1 MMTKETRKMNRV
13 LTKYI
18 ILAVA
23 LLMGSAA
30 TAQSSGVVVEG
41 NVFGGGNQANVK
53 GSSSVTV
60 KQTGTDVNGLLPPTI
75 EGDVYGG
82 GALASVNVTA
92 TVDSE
97 TETTTYS
104 QTPGT
109 TTTVE
114 ITHGTINGNVYGGG
128 LGESIG
134 YGGTENIAALVYGK
148 VYVNIGT
155 EPSPGSPVGNATI
168 NGSVFGCN
176 NINGT
181 PLDDVFVDVYK
192 TFHAENN
199 RYPDTIGAGNTIE
212 YMDKLRAALISDN
225 ADANYAIKAVYGGGN
240 KASYKPNG
248 EKTTTVHV
256 HYCDENTIKT
266 VYGGGNA
273 ADVGWSGHPAHTHL
287 IIDGGRFDQVFGGGN
302 GFSSTNNHDDPTAA
316 NYNPGANIFGSATTD
331 INGGL
336 YNQVF
341 GGSNQYGNIASA
353 SLNINGTSGCVE
365 MILESFCGGNEA
377 NMTGGD
383 IDATIDNC
391 DIRIGTL
398 YGGSNN
404 ADILKD
410 GSGNGGNVTLNV
422 LGGNFDYV
430 FGGSKGTSADPADI
444 QGNVTLN
451 LHGGTISSAYGGSD
465 VKGNIFGD
473 IAVNVLDTVTT
484 CPLQVDTVYGAGR
497 DAYYTPTNSNAVS
510 PIVKIQHATIG
521 HGSGNTAVPGCVFGG
536 GKGSTAIVTAHP
548 KVIVGELTTIN
559 DPHGVAIN
567 TLATVTGDVYGGGD
581 AANVVG
587 GTTVLVQKCNSSA
600 KYVYGGGNA
609 AHVDSTKVYVT
620 GGTIDTIFGGG
631 HGSLSP
637 SVAANVFGNDT
648 ISITGGTIG
657 KVFSGSNLNGSI
669 GGRMALNIAK
679 SSAVGACDMKIGEA
693 YGGGNQAAGKAGTIT
708 IGCTGTWTT
717 TGEHNHTNHNSTDNR
732 IGYELEGIGT
742 VYGGGNMADIG
753 TNENHSNIHLIIQNG
768 IVENVFGGNNTS
780 GTIYGTIQV
789 DIDSVGDC
797 SPNWYVGNV
806 YGGGNLAA
814 YTGSP
819 NVNILRGTVSQNV
832 FGGGKGSTAV
842 VTGTPS
848 VTVGDL
854 AVGHEAYKATV
865 LGDVYGGGDAANVA
879 TGTPM
884 VLVQKCNS
892 KVGND
897 VYGGGNAA
905 DVPATNVTVT
915 GGTISGSVFGG
926 GHGDKD
932 ATPTP
937 LEANVAGN
945 TSVLINGG
953 VINQVFGGSNSKG
966 TIGGAISVV
975 VNKVG
980 TCDMH
985 ITEVYGG
992 GNYASSNAGTV
1003 DIQCTGADD
1012 MIDYVYGGANQ
1023 ADIGTSGSPSN
1034 ITLNITGGRIDNV
1047 FGGNNN
1053 SGTIHGTIT
1062 VNVEWDGSCAN
1073 NYLGNVFGGGNLA
1086 AYTGSPEVNIKNG
1099 TVSGSVYGGGMG
1111 SSAVVTGAPQVTV
1124 GDLTSGHDDYEA
1136 TVMGDVYGGG
1146 DAANVN
1152 IGTPEVLIQ
1161 KCNTS
1166 VGYVYGG
1173 GNAANVPATSVTVTG
1188 GTIENVFGGGHGDK
1202 DAEPALEANVTG
1214 NTSVTING
1222 GTITKVFGGSNSK
1235 GTIGG
1240 SIGVVVNKT
1249 STCAMHITEVYG
1261 GGNFAASNA
1270 GNITVNCT
1278 GTFTDWNNYEGIKY
1292 LYGGANQADVTGPIT
1307 LNITQG
1313 TIENVFGGNNT
1324 SGTISNG
1331 ITVNVTKADDCMHLY
1346 NVYGAG
1352 NLADYSGSPAVNI
1365 KHGTVDNNVFGGGK
1379 GSTAIV
1385 TGNPVVTIGDNNAGH
1400 VAVVSGDVYGGG
1412 DAAAV
1417 TGTTTVAYNDNNASS
1432 TVGNLFGG
1440 GNAAGVSSTAT
1451 VTLTSGKVVSGIYG
1465 GCNSSGDIGGKITV
1479 NVKGGTVGALTD
1491 VGTLANVFG
1500 GGYGASTTTSGNVE
1514 VNVTNGT
1521 INGDVYGGSALGNV
1535 NAGSGNTTIVNVT
1548 GGTLNTIETTPGG
1561 FSIYNGGNVYGGGL
1575 GRKAVA
1581 DDPATPDEDESQPA
1595 IEAKVYGTVTVNIGS
1610 YTPDSADPDQ
1620 GDHTGNAYS
1629 GNATIQGNVYGCNN
1643 TYGSPQEDVTVNIYQ
1658 TAHTTTDDVD
1668 YVEDDGVNGPPTF
1681 AINNVFGGGNEADF
1695 RVNKTT
1701 TVNVFGCD
1709 NTIERTFGGG
1719 NAAATNSVIT
1729 DIKGGRIHDVFGG
1742 GNGEVSAADIYG
1754 NITLGI
1760 HGGTIGQS
1768 YSISNQN
1775 GVVTDGASVVIDN
1788 AGCGGVEVE
1797 EHFMG
1802 GNFANVYGDL
1812 NSVITCEGGM
1822 VVKNL
1827 YGGCKQADVL
1837 KYPSVEEVEAHHY
1850 DGTYPD
1856 YVIELYDAN
1865 PTTYASTYAEKFGN
1879 VHLTVN
1885 GGTYEN
1891 VYGGSQGTPERGA
1904 NIEGDVQLDIYGGTI
1919 TKAIFG
1925 GSHIKGSIGGKIVVT
1940 VDYDPTN
1947 QCALDVSKADVYGG
1961 GNQADYTA
1969 PYVSGSSGP
1978 RQDYPV
1984 VNIKRATVNNVF
1996 GGGLEA
2002 DVTGNPRVAIW
2013 KYAKVLGNVY
2023 GGGNQGEVTGNP
2035 KVIVNGEKAG
2045 KLE

>member
-1 MMTKETRKMNRV
+1 MMTKETRKMYRV

-23 LLMGSAA
+23 LLMGGAA
-30 TAQSSGVVVEG
+30 TAQQSGVVVGG
-41 NVFGGGNQANVK
+41 NVFGGGNKANVK

-128 LGESIG
+128 LGDD
-134 YGGTENIAALVYGK
+134 THAAAVYGE
-148 VYVNIGT
+148 VTVNIGKLT
-155 EPSPGSPVGNATI
+155 DALEDGFAPSASVSGDATL

-176 NINGT
+176 NANGT
-181 PLDDVFVDVYK
+181 PKDNVTVNIYK
-192 TFHAENN
+192 TAHTSGDDGNTVDGTGFAIHEVFGGGNQAH
-199 RYPDTIGAGNTIE
+199 YVPATTGKMTTVHVWTCDNTIE
-212 YMDKLRAALISDN
+212 Y
-225 ADANYAIKAVYGGGN
+225 
-240 KASYKPNG
+240 
-248 EKTTTVHV
+248 
-256 HYCDENTIKT
+256 

-273 ADVGWSGHPAHTHL
+273 ADVGTLDADPEEAGNQTITANTSV
-287 IIDGGRFDQVFGGGN
+287 IIDGGRIEWVFGGGNGAGNDNPGANIYGNVGVSYHAGKITYLFGGSNEKGDITGSKTVSVLNDGPCTGNQITELYGGSNLAPLNGNVSLTMLCHANANNCQIGTIFGGSRNANINGNVTLTIEGGLYNYAFGGNNIGGTIDGNVTLNLYGGTINEAAFGGNRGGGSIMGNITVNVEDQCDCLLHVKDVFGAGDQALYTAPTGEGAREFNPMVNVNNVVCNNNGNTITGNVYGGGNGNPEDSSQEPGMVTGNPKVTIGDVTTGNEDYIATISGNVYGGGNAAKVDGNTTVLVQQDNSIVNYDIFGGGNLADVTGSTTVNIEGGTVYSVYGGGALASTGPTTVNILAGTITGDVYGGCLGGPYNEIIYSPAVNGTTTVNIGSGTVDPDTGLSTSTSGSATFIGSSVYGGNDASGSPTGNATVNVYKTNHTTTNTYTYIEDDGVNGEPTYAIAGVFGGGNSADFLGPNTYVNIYGCDNTIERVFGGSNAASAKTVNTMIQGGRIGQVFGGGN
-302 GFSSTNNHDDPTAA
+302 GFIISSD
-316 NYNPGANIFGSATTD
+316 
-331 INGGL
+331 
-336 YNQVF
+336 
-341 GGSNQYGNIASA
+341 
-353 SLNINGTSGCVE
+353 E
-365 MILESFCGGNEA
+365 
-377 NMTGGD
+377 
-383 IDATIDNC
+383 
-391 DIRIGTL
+391 
-398 YGGSNN
+398 
-404 ADILKD
+404 ADIH
-410 GSGNGGNVTLNV
+410 GNVNL
-422 LGGNFDYV
+422 
-430 FGGSKGTSADPADI
+430 DI
-444 QGNVTLN
+444 
-451 LHGGTISSAYGGSD
+451 HGGI
-465 VKGNIFGD
+465 I
-473 IAVNVLDTVTT
+473 
-484 CPLQVDTVYGAGR
+484 R
-497 DAYYTPTNSNAVS
+497 
-510 PIVKIQHATIG
+510 
-521 HGSGNTAVPGCVFGG
+521 
-536 GKGSTAIVTAHP
+536 
-548 KVIVGELTTIN
+548 E
-559 DPHGVAIN
+559 
-567 TLATVTGDVYGGGD
+567 
-581 AANVVG
+581 
-587 GTTVLVQKCNSSA
+587 
-600 KYVYGGGNA
+600 VYGGGNE
-609 AHVDSTKVYVT
+609 V
-620 GGTIDTIFGGG
+620 GTIEG
-631 HGSLSP
+631 
-637 SVAANVFGNDT
+637 T
-648 ISITGGTIG
+648 IS
-657 KVFSGSNLNGSI
+657 LNVDKTSD
-669 GGRMALNIAK
+669 
-679 SSAVGACDMKIGEA
+679 CDMIIREV
-693 YGGGNQAAGKAGTIT
+693 YSGGNVAGSAAGNIT
-708 IGCTGTWTT
+708 IGCTGDLVS
-717 TGEHNHTNHNSTDNR
+717 GENGHAAHPEN
-732 IGYELEGIGT
+732 IGVTLEGIGT
-742 VYGGGNMADIG
+742 
-753 TNENHSNIHLIIQNG
+753 
-768 IVENVFGGNNTS
+768 
-780 GTIYGTIQV
+780 
-789 DIDSVGDC
+789 
-797 SPNWYVGNV
+797 
-806 YGGGNLAA
+806 
-814 YTGSP
+814 
-819 NVNILRGTVSQNV
+819 
-832 FGGGKGSTAV
+832 
-842 VTGTPS
+842 
-848 VTVGDL
+848 
-854 AVGHEAYKATV
+854 
-865 LGDVYGGGDAANVA
+865 
-879 TGTPM
+879 
-884 VLVQKCNS
+884 
-892 KVGND
+892 
-897 VYGGGNAA
+897 
-905 DVPATNVTVT
+905 
-915 GGTISGSVFGG
+915 
-926 GHGDKD
+926 
-932 ATPTP
+932 
-937 LEANVAGN
+937 
-945 TSVLINGG
+945 
-953 VINQVFGGSNSKG
+953 
-966 TIGGAISVV
+966 
-975 VNKVG
+975 
-980 TCDMH
+980 
-985 ITEVYGG
+985 
-992 GNYASSNAGTV
+992 
-1003 DIQCTGADD
+1003 
-1012 MIDYVYGGANQ
+1012 VYGGANQ
-1023 ADIGTSGSPSN
+1023 ADIGSNENHSN
-1034 ITLNITGGRIDNV
+1034 IKVDINNGIVANV

-1053 SGTIHGTIT
+1053 DGSIYGTIT
-1062 VNVEWDGSCAN
+1062 VNIEKTGSCDW
-1073 NYLGNVFGGGNLA
+1073 YVGNVFGGGNLA
-1086 AYTGSPEVNIKNG
+1086 PYTGSPAVNIKNG
-1099 TVSGSVYGGGMG
+1099 TVSGNVYGGGKG

-1188 GTIENVFGGGHGDK
+1188 GTISSSVFGGGHGDK

-1222 GTITKVFGGSNSK
+1222 GTINKVFGGSNSK

-1240 SIGVVVNKT
+1240 SIGVVVDKNN
-1249 STCAMHITEVYG
+1249 TCDLHITEVYG

-1278 GTFTDWNNYEGIKY
+1278 GTFTDWNNYEGIEY

-1352 NLADYSGSPAVNI
+1352 NLAAYSGSPAVNI
-1365 KHGTVDNNVFGGGK
+1365 KHGTVDNNVYGGGK

-1385 TGNPVVTIGDNNAGH
+1385 TGDPVVTIGDNNSGH

-1417 TGTTTVAYNDNNASS
+1417 TGATTVAYNDNNASS

-1465 GCNSSGDIGGKITV
+1465 GCNSSGNIGGKITV
-1479 NVKGGTVGALTD
+1479 NVNGGTVGALTD

-1643 TYGSPQEDVTVNIYQ
+1643 TNGSPQEDVTVNIYQ

-1695 RVNKTT
+1695 RVDEKTT

-1775 GVVTDGASVVIDN
+1775 GVVTGGASVVIN
-1788 AGCGGVEVE
+1788 NTGCGGVQVE
-1797 EHFMG
+1797 DHFMG
-1802 GNFANVYGDL
+1802 GNFADVEGDL
-1812 NSVITCEGGM
+1812 DSEITCDGGM

-1827 YGGCKQADVL
+1827 YGGCKQANI
-1837 KYPSVEEVEAHHY
+1837 
-1850 DGTYPD
+1850 T
-1856 YVIELYDAN
+1856 
-1865 PTTYASTYAEKFGN
+1865 GN
-1879 VHLTVN
+1879 VRLTVN

-1891 VYGGSQGTPERGA
+1891 VYGGSKGTETTGA
-1904 NIEGDVQLDIYGGTI
+1904 NIGGNVVLNIYGGTI
-1919 TKAIFG
+1919 TNAIYG
-1925 GSHIKGSIGGKIVVT
+1925 GSHIKGSIGGTIIVNVE
-1940 VDYDPTN
+1940 DKYPDDA
-1947 QCALDVSKADVYGG
+1947 CALDVSIADVYGG
-1961 GNQADYTA
+1961 GNQAN
-1969 PYVSGSSGP
+1969 
-1978 RQDYPV
+1978 YPGEGITHDGEYNYPE
-1984 VNIKRATVNNVF
+1984 VNIKNATVKNVF
-1996 GGGLEA
+1996 GGAFEA
-2002 DVTGNPRVAIW
+2002 EVTGNPQI
-2013 KYAKVLGNVY
+2013 KIKKGAKVLGNVY
-2023 GGGNQGEVTGNP
+2023 GGGNMGVVNGNP
-2035 KVIVNGEKAG
+2035 RVIVNGKDDTPNPTG
-2045 KLE
+2045 D